1 MKHGMK
7 NKNLVGAIIQARY
20 DSNRLRGKVFEQID
34 GKTVLEHIVNKIKTS
49 NKIDYVIVATSDED
63 IDKQI
68 IEFCKK
74 KKILSFAADKND
86 VLARYYKCAFYFKL
100 DTIIRITADNPL
112 IDMNILNT
120 ALIKFN
126 EGYNYV
132 ANNIEKTFPHG
143 LDLEII
149 DFQSLKKSFFDAK
162 SSSFREHVTQY
173 VRHNKD
179 LFKTYNLLAKNNYHH
194 IRVTLDTEE
203 DLKVIKEVVSKS
215 SINVTFDEL
224 IEVFRNNKHLLKI
237 NNISKIDHKLYNS
250 KNNIV

>member
-1 MKHGMK
+1 MKK
-7 NKNLVGAIIQARY
+7 ENIVGAIIQARY
-20 DSNRLRGKVFEQID
+20 DSNRLRGKVFEQIEE
-34 GKTVLEHIVNKIKTS
+34 KTVLEHIVNKIKTS
-49 NKIDYVIVATSDED
+49 NKINHVIVATSDEK
-63 IDKQI
+63 IDRQI
-68 IEFCKK
+68 VNFCKK
-74 KKILSFAADKND
+74 KKILYFTGDKYD
-86 VLARYYKCAFYFKL
+86 VLARYYKCATHFKL

-112 IDMNILNT
+112 LDVNIMNT
-120 ALIKFN
+120 ALLKFN

-149 DFQSLKKSFFDAK
+149 DFESLERSFFDAK

-173 VRHNKD
+173 VRHNRH
-179 LFKTYNLLAKNNYHH
+179 LFKTYNLLANDNYHH
-194 IRVTLDTEE
+194 IRVTLDTKE

-215 SINVTFDEL
+215 SINVTFEEL